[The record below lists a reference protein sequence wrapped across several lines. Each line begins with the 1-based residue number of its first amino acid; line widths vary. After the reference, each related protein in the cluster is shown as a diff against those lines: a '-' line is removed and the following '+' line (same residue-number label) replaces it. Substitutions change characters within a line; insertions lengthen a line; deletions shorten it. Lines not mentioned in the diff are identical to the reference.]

1 MNNYN
6 LSTLVKDIENWVH
19 NWVSIHNP
27 ALEAVPC
34 PFAKQA
40 IVDDKI
46 VYCYCDTKQ
55 EIIESLKRLADNGFV
70 DNKEVLVIGIDP
82 SQISSEDFQLLTA
95 DANSSY
101 LSSAGFVALEDH
113 PAEMEIINGAPMNQG
128 QWALLLVQ
136 AKSKLDKASAM
147 LKKQGYYKKWSQ
159 ENLNDVVEWRKTS

>member
-6 LSTLVKDIENWVH
+6 LSALVKDIEHWVH
-19 NWVSIHNP
+19 DWVSIHNP

-46 VYCYCDTKQ
+46 VYCYCDTRE
-55 EIIESLKRLADNGFV
+55 EIIESLKILADNGLAG
-70 DNKEVLVIGIDP
+70 NKEVLVIGIDP
-82 SQISSEDFQLLTA
+82 AQISSEDFQLLTA
-95 DANSSY
+95 DANSTY
-101 LSSAGFVALEDH
+101 LGSAGFVALEDH
-113 PAEMEIINGAPMNQG
+113 PADLEIINGAPMNQG

-136 AKSKLDKASAM
+136 SKSKLDKASAM
-147 LKKQGYYKKWSQ
+147 LEKQGYYKKWSQ